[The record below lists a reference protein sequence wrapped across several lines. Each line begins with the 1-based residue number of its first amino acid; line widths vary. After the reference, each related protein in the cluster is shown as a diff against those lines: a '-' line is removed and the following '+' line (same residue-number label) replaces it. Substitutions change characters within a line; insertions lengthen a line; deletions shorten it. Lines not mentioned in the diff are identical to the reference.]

1 MKQCLIE
8 STKVVLL
15 VQVKCV
21 LKECLITL
29 LETSVK
35 EKQSRKYYLVT
46 QNIMC
51 YLQLTLIALSK
62 DPART

>member
-1 MKQCLIE
+1 MKQCFIE

-35 EKQSRKYYLVT
+35 EKQ
-46 QNIMC
+46 
-51 YLQLTLIALSK
+51 
-62 DPART
+62 